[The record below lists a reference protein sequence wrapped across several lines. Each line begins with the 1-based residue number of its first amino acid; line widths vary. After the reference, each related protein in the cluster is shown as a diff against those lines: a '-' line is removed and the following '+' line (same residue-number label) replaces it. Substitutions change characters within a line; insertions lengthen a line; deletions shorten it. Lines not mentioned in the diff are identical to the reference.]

1 VEEQVRAAPK
11 IEQSKRIRVH
21 ALVSSSASVVPRLA
35 QNPISGDV
43 SHGAADKADNA
54 GLNQLAITA
63 RPELPPKGTPEIFV
77 SFAWGDD
84 SSEDARTE
92 VVDRLCET
100 LGQHGWHIL
109 RDSNVLRSG
118 DLISGFMKAHRA
130 CRSRDRGAQRQ
141 VPALALLHDRVA
153 LHLSTFTRGKRR
165 LLASYH
171 PAGAR
176 RRTGRHL
183 A

>member
-1 VEEQVRAAPK
+1 MTIDPQFQRRLLAASGFAELSLFQEAVEEQVRAAPK

-35 QNPISGDV
+35 QNPISGGV

-54 GLNQLAITA
+54 GLNQLEITA
-63 RPELPPKGTPEIFV
+63 RPELPPKGTPEIFI

-118 DLISGFMKAHRA
+118 DLISGFMKRMFPWFCILIAPV
-130 CRSRDRGAQRQ
+130 S
-141 VPALALLHDRVA
+141 
-153 LHLSTFTRGKRR
+153 S
-165 LLASYH
+165 S
-171 PAGAR
+171 
-176 RRTGRHL
+176 
-183 A
+183 

>member
-1 VEEQVRAAPK
+1 LRNFPFSEEAVEEQVRAAPK

-35 QNPISGDV
+35 QNPISGGV

-54 GLNQLAITA
+54 GLNQLEITA
-63 RPELPPKGTPEIFV
+63 RPELPPNGTPEIFV

-100 LGQHGWHIL
+100 LGQAGTF
-109 RDSNVLRSG
+109 SATAMCCAQGRS
-118 DLISGFMKAHRA
+118 DLGLHESASGL
-130 CRSRDRGAQRQ
+130 
-141 VPALALLHDRVA
+141 PI
-153 LHLSTFTRGKRR
+153 T
-165 LLASYH
+165 
-171 PAGAR
+171 
-176 RRTGRHL
+176 
-183 A
+183 